1 MEVFRGMK
9 RGIGSYQKT
18 ETFGKSPLELLLMV
32 YDGAIQAISDAESAF
47 RDGDRDTGRDK
58 IERARKFITHL
69 YTTLDNE
76 RGGEVAMQLG
86 HLYVFIIERLQV
98 AQASGDSD
106 ALVDLQAILDNLRSG
121 WKGVAQ
127 SANG

>member
-1 MEVFRGMK
+1 MK

-18 ETFGKSPLELLLMV
+18 EAFGKSPLELLLMV
-32 YDGAIQAISDAESAF
+32 YDGAIQALSEAEAAF
-47 RDGDRDTGRDK
+47 RDGDRDTGREK
-58 IERARKFITHL
+58 VERARKFVTHL

-76 RGGEVAMQLG
+76 RGGEVALQLG

-98 AQASGDSD
+98 AQASADYE

-121 WKGVAQ
+121 WKGVEK
-127 SANG
+127 SVNG

>member
-1 MEVFRGMK
+1 MK

>member
-1 MEVFRGMK
+1 MK

-32 YDGAIQAISDAESAF
+32 YDGAIQAMSDAESAF
-47 RDGDRDTGRDK
+47 RDGDRDGGREK

-76 RGGEVAMQLG
+76 RGGEVATQLG

-98 AQASGDSD
+98 AQASADFE
-106 ALVDLQAILDNLRSG
+106 ALVDLQAILNNLRSG
-121 WKGVAQ
+121 WKGVEQA
-127 SANG
+127 ANG

>member
-1 MEVFRGMK
+1 MI

-18 ETFGKSPLELLLMV
+18 ETLGKSPLELLLMV
-32 YDGAIQAISDAESAF
+32 YGGAIQAMEEAEAAF
-47 RDGDRDTGRDK
+47 RGDNRDLGREK
-58 IERARKFITHL
+58 VERAKKFVTHL

-76 RGGEVAMQLG
+76 RGGEIAERLG

-98 AQASGDSD
+98 AQASADGD
-106 ALVDLQAILDNLRSG
+106 ALADVREILENLRSG
-121 WKGVAQ
+121 WKGVEQ